1 MATSSNYG
9 NVYLLNLNNNMADS
23 QNEND
28 FQFSRD
34 ELQNLNRAFKDE
46 NFLKLFQD
54 YVQDINSEESRKKYE
69 EEITL
74 LEKDRGYDVKF
85 VHPTPCYVMKF
96 VSNEKKTFINICK
109 NENAGKPTSEK
120 MEKGK
125 QKLFYV
131 IK

>member
-1 MATSSNYG
+1 
-9 NVYLLNLNNNMADS
+9 MADS
-23 QNEND
+23 LNESD
-28 FQFSRD
+28 FQFTKD
-34 ELQNLNRAFKDE
+34 ELQNLNKAFKDE

-54 YVQDINSEESRKKYE
+54 YVQDVNSEESRKKYE

-96 VSNEKKTFINICK
+96 VSNEKKTFVNICK
-109 NENAGKPTSEK
+109 NANARKPTYEK

-125 QKLFYV
+125 Y
-131 IK
+131 IYIYT